1 MIMPSHSQNLDIP
14 VATLIEHNKNIFW
27 KEHIEDDE
35 YTPINDKERHYI
47 TEEELK

>member
-1 MIMPSHSQNLDIP
+1 MIKPSHSQNLDIP
-14 VATLIEHNKNIFW
+14 VATLIEHNTNIFW